1 MLGTLIDTDMKRI
14 AIAAIAALTL
24 LAAIP
29 QNASA
34 KQGFLVKGGLT
45 YNKFSVNDLKS
56 YTGFNA
62 GVGYQSN
69 IGYGFSVQPE
79 VDYNLMATQVD
90 ANTNWKRS
98 FIEVPVNI
106 QWGPDLVVC
115 RPYIEVSPFIGY
127 NIANATDKID
137 SSTTASDIADILNAN
152 AKKIE
157 YGVGLGAGLEILK
170 FQISCK
176 YYWNYGAIFNNQATV
191 AQHIGDMSAASASGV
206 VVCLGFI
213 F

>member
-1 MLGTLIDTDMKRI
+1 MKRMF
-14 AIAAIAALTL
+14 IAAVAALAL
-24 LAAIP
+24 LTVAP
-29 QNASA
+29 QAASA
-34 KQGFLVKGGLT
+34 KQGFIVKGGLT
-45 YNKFSVNDLKS
+45 YTKLDVNNLKG

-62 GVGYQSN
+62 GFGYQYN

-79 VDYNLMATQVD
+79 IDYNLKGSQID

-98 FIEVPVNI
+98 FVEVPVNI

-115 RPYIEVSPFIGY
+115 RPYLEVSPFIGY
-127 NIANATDKID
+127 NIANTTGKI
-137 SSTTASDIADILNAN
+137 SSTSTASDIATILNDN

-157 YGVGLGAGLEILK
+157 YGVGLGAGIEIWKL
-170 FQISCK
+170 QLSCK
-176 YYWNYGAIFNNQATV
+176 YIWNYGTVFNNSTSLPEQIAS
-191 AQHIGDMSAASASGV
+191 MSAASASGV